1 MKYLGFIGAGN
12 MANAI
17 AKGILKSK
25 ALSPHEI
32 ILSDVNKDKL
42 EKIKNEL
49 KVSTTTDNFEV
60 VENSKYLILAVKP
73 AHLENLLIEIK
84 KCLKP
89 NTVVISI
96 VAGKSLSFLEKILG
110 SDKKIIRT
118 MPNTPALVGEAM
130 IALTPNKNIEQQE
143 LESVKNLLK
152 SVGKV
157 EQVDEKL
164 MNAVVGI
171 SGSSPAYVFMFIEAM
186 ADAGV
191 LAGLPRDK
199 AYTFAAQS
207 VLGSV
212 KMLLET
218 GKHPA
223 ILKDAVCS
231 PGGTTIEAVKV
242 LEENGFRAA
251 IMDAVTACVKKCD
264 TL

>member
-1 MKYLGFIGAGN
+1 
-12 MANAI
+12 
-17 AKGILKSK
+17 
-25 ALSPHEI
+25 
-32 ILSDVNKDKL
+32 
-42 EKIKNEL
+42 
-49 KVSTTTDNFEV
+49 
-60 VENSKYLILAVKP
+60 
-73 AHLENLLIEIK
+73 
-84 KCLKP
+84 
-89 NTVVISI
+89 
-96 VAGKSLSFLEKILG
+96 
-110 SDKKIIRT
+110 

-164 MNAVVGI
+164 MSAVVGI

>member
-1 MKYLGFIGAGN
+1 MKYLGFIGAEN

-25 ALSPHEI
+25 ALSPDEI
-32 ILSDVNKDKL
+32 ILSDVNEDKL

-49 KVSTTTDNFEV
+49 KVSATTDNSEV
-60 VENSKYLILAVKP
+60 VKNSKYLILAVKP

-84 KCLKP
+84 DCLKP
-89 NTVVISI
+89 DTVVISI

-130 IALTPNKNIEQQE
+130 IALTPNKNIEQQD

-164 MNAVVGI
+164 MSAVVGV

-207 VLGSV
+207 VLGSA
-212 KMLLET
+212 KILLET

-264 TL
+264 NL

>member
-25 ALSPHEI
+25 ALSPDEI
-32 ILSDVNKDKL
+32 ILSDVNEDKL

-49 KVSTTTDNFEV
+49 KVSATTDNSEV
-60 VENSKYLILAVKP
+60 VKNSKYLILAVKP
-73 AHLENLLIEIK
+73 THLENLLIEIK
-84 KCLKP
+84 DYLKP
-89 NTVVISI
+89 DTVVISI

-118 MPNTPALVGEAM
+118 MLNTPALVGEAM
-130 IALTPNKNIEQQE
+130 IALTPNKNIEQQD

-164 MNAVVGI
+164 MSAVVGV

-207 VLGSV
+207 VLGSA
-212 KMLLET
+212 KILLET

-251 IMDAVTACVKKCD
+251 IIDAVTACVKKCD
-264 TL
+264 NL